1 MMNQRIA
8 WARKEKN
15 VKQDDLA
22 RECGVTKNFISL
34 IETGKRE
41 PSDRT
46 IKDIC
51 RVLNLNEDW
60 LRYGTGE
67 PFVPKTTEEE
77 LISFTADLLIGEK
90 DDFKKRLFSAL
101 AKLSEEQWELLE
113 GVIDV
118 ISNTN
123 KKE

>member
-1 MMNQRIA
+1 MNQRIA

-15 VKQDDLA
+15 IKQDDLA

-51 RVLNLNEDW
+51 RVLTLNEDW
-60 LRYGTGE
+60 LRHGTGE
-67 PFVPKTTEEE
+67 PFAPKSIEEE
-77 LISFTADLLIGEK
+77 LIEFSADLLLGGES
-90 DDFKKRLFSAL
+90 FKKRLISAL
-101 AKLSEEQWELLE
+101 AKMTDEQWDLLE
-113 GVIDV
+113 GMIDE
-118 ISNTN
+118 ISN